1 MQIHLLI
8 VCGMCI
14 YILPL
19 PSLKFKENV
28 WETVYKCL
36 IYGHF
41 SYFLNICDHSCLGLL
56 ILHALSVLSSE
67 VSGRRVD
74 VRRSPAD

>member
-19 PSLKFKENV
+19 PSFKFEENV
-28 WETVYKCL
+28 WKKGLSESL
-36 IYGHF
+36 IYSHV
-41 SYFLNICDHSCLGLL
+41 SYFLKICVHSCLGLL
-56 ILHALSVLSSE
+56 IFTCSICVVIRGVWAT
-67 VSGRRVD
+67 R
-74 VRRSPAD
+74 